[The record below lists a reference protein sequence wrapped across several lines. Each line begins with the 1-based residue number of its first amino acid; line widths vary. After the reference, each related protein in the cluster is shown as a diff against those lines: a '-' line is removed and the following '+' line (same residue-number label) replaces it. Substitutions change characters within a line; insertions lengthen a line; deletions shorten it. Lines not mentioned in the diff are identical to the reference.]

1 MKEVNLKR
9 LYITLLNLHNLLG
22 IVGLAWWLS
31 GKESTSNARATG
43 DVGLIPGSGKYPEGG
58 HGNSF
63 QYSGLEN
70 PMDRGAWWA
79 TVHGVTKSWT
89 Q

>member
-1 MKEVNLKR
+1 MQLLKKIR
-9 LYITLLNLHNLLG
+9 FNNDQIPG
-22 IVGLAWWLS
+22 ESV

-70 PMDRGAWWA
+70 PMDRGGWWA
-79 TVHGVTKSWT
+79 TIHGVTKSWT

>member
-9 LYITLLNLHNLLG
+9 LYITLLNLHNILG
-22 IVGLAWWLS
+22 KVGLPWWLS

-70 PMDRGAWWA
+70 PMDRGGWWA
-79 TVHGVTKSWT
+79 TIHGVTKSRT